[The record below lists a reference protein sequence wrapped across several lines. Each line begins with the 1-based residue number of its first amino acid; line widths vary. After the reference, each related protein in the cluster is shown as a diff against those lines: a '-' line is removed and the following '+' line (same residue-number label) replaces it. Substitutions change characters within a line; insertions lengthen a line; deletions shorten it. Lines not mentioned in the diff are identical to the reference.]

1 MVRIV
6 KGFALIKNGTVEN
19 TALATQEFAD
29 EVFKAEYDAVI
40 EFDREAPG
48 GPSKGWGWNGK
59 KFIPAESV

>member
-1 MVRIV
+1 MAGIV
-6 KGFALIKNGTVEN
+6 KAFALINGGVVEN

-29 EVFKAEYDAVI
+29 EVFAKEYDAVI

-48 GPSKGWGWNGK
+48 GPSKGWGWDGK